1 MSFRGLFLLV
11 VGSAPAMGAPTN
23 LDLLTEL
30 EGNLDRL
37 DDNLE
42 DLSEDFLERRGLIG
56 GAEAKQR
63 YEDAVFAFLLEEYE
77 RAAHTF
83 FTLVEA
89 DALQNADLRADAE
102 WYLAESLFELGN
114 FNLANQSYEA
124 IVTRGPSHP
133 FFSDAVRRQLE
144 LYTIIRDPESFF
156 SVYNRFILTNR
167 VQATDSVQYTL
178 AKSFYRQGDMVRAK
192 SLFGEIGA
200 ASSYYGKS
208 RYLLGVVLVA
218 EQNLEAAINAFGVV
232 SELSVE
238 NEQDQEIVHLANL
251 ALGRLYYETGD
262 LASSSQFY
270 QLIGRDSQYFS
281 DSLYE
286 IVWTFIKQEDYT
298 ESLRA
303 VEIFLLAFPEHK
315 STAQLKVIQGHL
327 HMKLDQYETALNTYE
342 RVITEYTPI
351 QNQLL
356 EIAQD
361 PIQPEKWFQRL
372 VELDAEESYETDVVP
387 TYTVEMLIRN
397 PRFHRI
403 RDAVQEL
410 DRQEEDVEKAEDLL
424 EEVQAALTNLDHL
437 GNYKRARAR
446 LGFLETELLRVQND
460 LLAAEEGWLL
470 DLADASTLGQIGRLQ
485 QQREKLVG
493 GARELTA
500 SSETAD
506 EQREAYEDQVRAVQ
520 SYALRIEQELKTAQA
535 EAAALQRMI
544 DSGETPLSES
554 QLRDANRKLEALRA
568 DMEKQAEELKRAQS
582 DSTRSGVVSTM
593 VQGAEPE
600 GQGATMADLSDAY
613 RALRTQYGRLLVS
626 YAGMDREGFIE
637 RVKADWSRVDA
648 IQRGTNQI
656 YTTLRAQ
663 ESKEIAVVREK
674 LAEQEDQVQLVRRDV
689 DTEGSMGD
697 TLAVDITR
705 LGFRELEETFG
716 EKVLEA
722 DIGIVDV
729 FWTRKVDVGTDL
741 EGLAL
746 EQQSLLNELDA
757 RFSNITRGME

>member
-1 MSFRGLFLLV
+1 MSPRWLFLLV
-11 VGSAPAMGAPTN
+11 VGSAPALGAPTH
-23 LDLLTEL
+23 LELLSEL
-30 EGNLDRL
+30 EVSLDGL
-37 DDNLE
+37 DSNLE
-42 DLSEDFLERRGLIG
+42 DLSEDFLQRRGLIG
-56 GAEAKQR
+56 GAEAKLR

-89 DALQNADLRADAE
+89 DALQNADLKADAE

-114 FNLANQSYEA
+114 YNLANQSYET
-124 IVTRGPSHP
+124 IVVQGQSHP

-156 SVYNRFILTNR
+156 SVYNRFIMTNR
-167 VQATDSVQYTL
+167 VQATDSVRYTL
-178 AKSFYRQGDMVRAK
+178 GKSFYRQGEMARAK

-200 ASSYYGKS
+200 ASSYYGRS

-218 EQNLEAAINAFGVV
+218 EKNLEAAIDAFGVV
-232 SELSVE
+232 SELSVD
-238 NEQDQEIVHLANL
+238 NDQDQEIVQLANL

-270 QLIGRDSQYFS
+270 QRLGRDSPYFA

-298 ESLRA
+298 EALRA

-327 HMKLDQYETALNTYE
+327 HMKLEQFETALNTYE

-372 VELDAEESYETDVVP
+372 LELDSEDSYETDVVP

-410 DRQEEDVEKAEDLL
+410 DRQEEDVAKAEELL
-424 EEVQAALTNLDHL
+424 GEVQAALVNLDHL
-437 GNYKRARAR
+437 GNYKRARAK
-446 LGFLETELLRVQND
+446 LGFLETELLRAQND

-470 DLADASTLGQIGRLQ
+470 DLADASTLGKIGRLQ
-485 QQREKLVG
+485 KQRETLVD
-493 GARELTA
+493 GAIDLSA
-500 SSETAD
+500 STETAD
-506 EQREAYEDQVRAVQ
+506 EQRVAYEDQVRAVQ

-535 EAAALQRMI
+535 EAAALQRMV
-544 DSGETPLSES
+544 DSGETPLSEG
-554 QLRDANRKLEALRA
+554 QLLDARRKLEKLRA
-568 DMEKQAEELKRAQS
+568 DMEKQAVELKKAQS
-582 DSTRSGVVSTM
+582 DATRSGVVSTLEKRQKP
-593 VQGAEPE
+593 VVE
-600 GQGATMADLSDAY
+600 GVAMADLSDAY
-613 RALRTQYGRLLVS
+613 RALRSQYGRLLVS

-637 RVKADWSRVDA
+637 RVKSDWIRVDA

-663 ESKEIAVVREK
+663 ESKELAVVRTK
-674 LAEQEDQVQLVRRDV
+674 LAEQETQVREVRRDV
-689 DTEGSMGD
+689 DTEAAAGD

-729 FWTRKVDVGTDL
+729 FWTRNVDVGSELID
-741 EGLAL
+741 LAL